1 MICRDQFCGQR
12 YGSININEYLKMS
25 LLKQPESKGKTHE
38 DAFPT
43 QQSARLFALYE
54 ITDLQESAY
63 YGYLHVKRRHE
74 PSVRKYHVF
83 SSKVRRLKS
92 IGIQLLTEEK
102 VAKWMKPHIYPTE
115 KQVPFQPT
123 PVQSQLHTPGFSS
136 DQRFEDI
143 LARLTKEDEEHNKRW
158 ENLFIPEP
166 KSKFALVIMSLVYM
180 HLITTREHRKLTVL
194 WDSHD
199 STVRAVFDLYEE
211 DKDITELV
219 DSLKRLT
226 KSTKERTL
234 RRPTINILLDKNT
247 QSIESTVFA
256 KKIARKIKKK
266 ANIKKKDKQIEAGD
280 RVKWKSPRHPRERIG
295 TVLKITKNGRYTIK
309 WDHNRVTQSTVTSKY
324 LHRV

>member
-12 YGSININEYLKMS
+12 YGSININESLKMS

-83 SSKVRRLKS
+83 SNKVRRLKS

-136 DQRFEDI
+136 DQIFEDI
-143 LARLTKEDEEHNKRW
+143 LERLTTEDEEYCKRW
-158 ENLFIPEP
+158 EKTFIMEP
-166 KSKFALVIMSLVYM
+166 KSKFRLVMTTLLYM
-180 HLITTREHRKLTVL
+180 RLITTVEHYHFFKLWNDHNIAAL
-194 WDSHD
+194 
-199 STVRAVFDLYEE
+199 AAFDLYED
-211 DKDITELV
+211 DKDRDELL
-219 DSLKRLT
+219 DTLRRLT
-226 KSTKERTL
+226 KSKKTKRKKEGQQTMSTL
-234 RRPTINILLDKNT
+234 K
-247 QSIESTVFA
+247 F
-256 KKIARKIKKK
+256 
-266 ANIKKKDKQIEAGD
+266 
-280 RVKWKSPRHPRERIG
+280 
-295 TVLKITKNGRYTIK
+295 
-309 WDHNRVTQSTVTSKY
+309 
-324 LHRV
+324 